1 MKNKSVIIKK
11 KIRNPYFSII
21 TVVKNDQ
28 KNIKST
34 IKSIKAQKFRKFEY
48 IVIDGNSKDRTI
60 DQIIKLKNSVNLLIT
75 ENDKGLYDAMNK
87 GVKHSKGRVIV
98 FVNSGDLLTKNALK
112 IIYKI
117 FLKNEKIDFV
127 FGTVRRKYTKGTLLK
142 SGFNKKKLYYNFDFA
157 TSHSTGFFLKKKSFK
172 KIGLFN
178 LKYKCSAD
186 YDLYFRAIIKNNF
199 KGLSN
204 NKSELIG
211 IVQSGGFSS
220 KFSFLEHLIEETKIR
235 IDNKQN
241 IFIILMIIINSLI
254 KKFLKLMNLEKVFF
268 PVFGK

>member
-117 FLKNEKIDFV
+117 FLKNEKQI
-127 FGTVRRKYTKGTLLK
+127 
-142 SGFNKKKLYYNFDFA
+142 S
-157 TSHSTGFFLKKKSFK
+157 
-172 KIGLFN
+172 
-178 LKYKCSAD
+178 CSA
-186 YDLYFRAIIKNNF
+186 
-199 KGLSN
+199 
-204 NKSELIG
+204 
-211 IVQSGGFSS
+211 Q
-220 KFSFLEHLIEETKIR
+220 LEENTQKER
-235 IDNKQN
+235 
-241 IFIILMIIINSLI
+241 F
-254 KKFLKLMNLEKVFF
+254 
-268 PVFGK
+268 